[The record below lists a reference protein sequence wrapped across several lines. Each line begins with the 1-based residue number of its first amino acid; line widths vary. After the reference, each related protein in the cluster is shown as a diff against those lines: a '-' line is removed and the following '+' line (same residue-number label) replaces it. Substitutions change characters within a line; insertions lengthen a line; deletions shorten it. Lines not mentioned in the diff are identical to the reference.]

1 MLPPSTKPYLIRALY
16 EWCVDQ
22 DYTPHILVEVDEQ
35 CRVPMQFVKDGTI
48 ILNIGPNAT
57 KNLTLDNEWVQF
69 TARFSG
75 VSQLVAVPVAR
86 IGALYTRETQKG
98 MGFDVTSLSD
108 EERHD
113 LQASHDDFHEESF
126 DDSGDSADTR
136 SSTAV
141 SGSSYT
147 SDAMVGAKQDSE
159 QAKQE
164 ARARFKLVE
173 D

>member
-86 IGALYTRETQKG
+86 IGALYTRETQEG
-98 MGFDVTSLSD
+98 MGFPFEEDYELSNGADGATASDVAETD
-108 EERHD
+108 EGTKKKATV
-113 LQASHDDFHEESF
+113 LQII
-126 DDSGDSADTR
+126 
-136 SSTAV
+136 
-141 SGSSYT
+141 
-147 SDAMVGAKQDSE
+147 K
-159 QAKQE
+159 
-164 ARARFKLVE
+164 
-173 D
+173 

>member
-57 KNLTLDNEWVQF
+57 KNLTMDNEWVQF

-86 IGALYTRETQKG
+86 IGALYTRETQEG
-98 MGFDVTSLSD
+98 MGFEVTSLSD

-113 LQASHDDFHEESF
+113 LQATHDDLYEESF
-126 DDSGDSADTR
+126 EGSDG
-136 SSTAV
+136 SSDERASTTV
-141 SGSSYT
+141 SGNSYT
-147 SDAMVGAKQDSE
+147 SGSISGAKQDSE